1 MNRKQYILEQ
11 VKKNEKSISAMDALH
26 LGLDAAGMAP
36 GIGIFAD
43 LANAALYGAKGQ
55 GGMAL
60 LSLGAAVPV
69 AGIAVGG
76 AKLAGS
82 AAKVAGKAMPTFAK
96 GVKAV
101 TPTLPTSKA
110 TKALG
115 QAKTARAKAKTEV
128 QRARKAQAD
137 AIGDSPA
144 VGPQTRGV
152 AARKAMADKAL
163 ETAQKSRRAARTGL
177 EAATQRADR
186 TAMGSRL
193 VKGTAKGA
201 ATLAGSRR
209 FGLGRAGAL
218 GREEIGA
225 ATGMDMGD
233 SQAFRYEGGKA
244 LVDKTV
250 SGISDALRNLPD
262 VQQSVRTAL
271 KPLEDY
277 KLGTFKS

>member
-11 VKKNEKSISAMDALH
+11 VKKNEKSISGMDALH
-26 LGLDAAGMAP
+26 LGLDAAGILP

-43 LANAALYGAKGQ
+43 LANAALYYGKGQ
-55 GGMAL
+55 KGMAA

-82 AAKVAGKAMPTFAK
+82 GAKLAGKAMPTFAK

-110 TKALG
+110 TKALSPRM
-115 QAKTARAKAKTEV
+115 TRAKAKTEV
-128 QRARKAQAD
+128 RRAREYQANIAKQSPTIGPPTARAAALKAGAD
-137 AIGDSPA
+137 E
-144 VGPQTRGV
+144 
-152 AARKAMADKAL
+152 AL
-163 ETAQKSRRAARTGL
+163 EVAKKSRRAARAGL
-177 EAATQRADR
+177 EAAAKRADR

-193 VKGTAKGA
+193 VKGA

>member
-26 LGLDAAGMAP
+26 TALDLGGMIP
-36 GIGIFAD
+36 KFGIPFD
-43 LANAALYGAKGQ
+43 LANAALYGLKGQ

-69 AGIAVGG
+69 AGLAVGG

-82 AAKVAGKAMPTFAK
+82 GAKLAGTAMPTFAK

-163 ETAQKSRRAARTGL
+163 ETAKQSRMAARTGL
-177 EAATQRADR
+177 EAAAKRADR

-193 VKGTAKGA
+193 VKGA

-209 FGLGRAGAL
+209 FGLPRAGVL